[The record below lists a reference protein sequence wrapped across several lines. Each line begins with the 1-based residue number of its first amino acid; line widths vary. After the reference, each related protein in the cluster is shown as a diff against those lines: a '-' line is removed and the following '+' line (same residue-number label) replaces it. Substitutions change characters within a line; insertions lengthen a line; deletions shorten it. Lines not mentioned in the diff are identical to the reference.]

1 MECSSVIEAYM
12 DITLLVEQNYGP
24 NCTGVA
30 PNQEDGTHL
39 ANNQISIRL

>member
-1 MECSSVIEAYM
+1 MIEASM

-24 NCTGVA
+24 NCTEGA

-39 ANNQISIRL
+39 ANTQISIRL